1 MAFLRP
7 MLMAICL
14 TLPAS
19 PAAQAKDSAEREAA
33 LLDRPLSVQRVPP
46 QPAAGTESGLRCT
59 YYKDLMIRETGTD
72 TPAPETAVLIPL
84 AAGPVRPSCA
94 ATGSVG
100 ELSLQTA
107 GFSFLGRKGLFLF
120 FRQTNPNG
128 AVPFMIIDATD
139 GKPLYHDSV
148 YGDGIRSIK
157 ETKSSLHLLYTR
169 GVNGACSIYREGP
182 ACWAK
187 MMNEGKVPRV
197 MEQSQ
202 PSVQLCGI
210 AYRRLNVSADV
221 PSIVYYDVNVTLGRS
236 GKVHVNSRGETNCA
250 PVP

>member
-7 MLMAICL
+7 MLIAICL
-14 TLPAS
+14 AWPAI
-19 PAAQAKDSAEREAA
+19 PHAQAKDSVDREAT
-33 LLDRPLSVQRVPP
+33 LLDRPQSVQRVSPKSASDP
-46 QPAAGTESGLRCT
+46 VGELRCS

-72 TPAPETAVLIPL
+72 TPMPGNAALIPL
-84 AAGPVRPSCA
+84 AAGPARPSC
-94 ATGSVG
+94 TGSAG
-100 ELSLQTA
+100 ELALQTA
-107 GFSFLGRKGLFLF
+107 GFSFLGRKGPFLF

-128 AVPFMIIDATD
+128 AVPFMIIDAAD
-139 GKPLYHDSV
+139 GKPLYHDSE
-148 YGDGIRSIK
+148 YGDGFRSIK
-157 ETKSSLHLLYTR
+157 EAKSSLHLLYTR
-169 GVNGACSIYREGP
+169 GVNGACSIYREGA

-187 MMNEGKVPRV
+187 MMDEGKVPRV

-202 PSVQLCGI
+202 PSVQLCGT